1 MTKKEIIKFLED
13 NSKEL
18 FLQTL
23 KNKVNSKAHK
33 DNLIR
38 WATAHKILMEV
49 NPNFDGRKEWA
60 ELEHKHTEKVKK
72 FFKTKES
79 RPYFWKGLFKGKL
92 PTHIIK

>member
-18 FLQTL
+18 FLETL
-23 KNKVNSKAHK
+23 RNKVDSKAHK

-38 WATAHKILMEV
+38 WATAHKILKKV
-49 NPNFDGRKEWA
+49 NPDFDEHIEWA
-60 ELEHKHTEKVKK
+60 ELEYKHTEKVKK